1 MAKQFTYDYIK
12 RELLPRKKG
21 TEVLPSNDKRTC
33 YLELNPRADEPTLC
47 PKCSGTLRWNWVDEV
62 KIEDTKK
69 FAAKYGFRGADGMG
83 VRMNS
88 YTCEECSHSV
98 YVVIY
103 IFSGN
108 EPNTDYIKWPP
119 K

>member
-1 MAKQFTYDYIK
+1 MARQFTYDYIK
-12 RELLPRKKG
+12 RELLPRAKG
-21 TEVLPSNDKRTC
+21 TEVLPPN
-33 YLELNPRADEPTLC
+33 ELNPRADEPTLC

-103 IFSGN
+103 IFSGT

-119 K
+119 N